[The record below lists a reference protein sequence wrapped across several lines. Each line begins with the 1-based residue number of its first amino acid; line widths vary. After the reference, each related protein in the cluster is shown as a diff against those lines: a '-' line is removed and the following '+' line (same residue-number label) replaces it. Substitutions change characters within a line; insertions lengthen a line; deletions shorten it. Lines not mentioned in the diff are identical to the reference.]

1 MHATDHRCLDRPDLV
16 QVLMVN
22 KERVTLPIDE
32 LGEQCMQHV
41 CTSVVTAD
49 DLWAPSSVDVD
60 RFPLD

>member
-1 MHATDHRCLDRPDLV
+1 
-16 QVLMVN
+16 MVN